1 MDRNV
6 YKNAFQQIRFSEHL
20 EEDILANLEKRSNK
34 KSHTKLVSRLVFTS
48 AAALC
53 ALALIITVN
62 RATSLHCD
70 LLSEDSIAKLENISN
85 ISVRETTTA
94 ENQTIELSDHEMVIL
109 DPDSEIE
116 KNKIVSFSGETDT
129 TDSNYEIGYIY
140 NGTYNKLDTLNDVL
154 SFDETFCT
162 ADTGKYY
169 VCISNYS
176 AQEMTFDTKLTITTN
191 DLVYHTNSIHLS
203 KGSTITIQTN
213 QISKNCVGYY
223 LENCQTNELTKISSS
238 TRKAGIIADGSY
250 RIFGITDQNHIV
262 DLSDCISIE
271 QSATKSEGDF
281 IIPLGY

>member
-20 EEDILANLEKRSNK
+20 EEDILANLEKQSNK
-34 KSHTKLVSRLVFTS
+34 KSHTKFVSRIVFTS

-53 ALALIITVN
+53 ALALVITVN
-62 RATSLHCD
+62 RSNSLHCD

-94 ENQTIELSDHEMVIL
+94 ENQTIELSNHEMVIL

-140 NGTYNKLDTLNDVL
+140 NGTYNKLDTLNDAL

-203 KGSTITIQTN
+203 KDSTITIQTN
-213 QISKNCVGYY
+213 QISENCVGYY
-223 LENCQTNELTKISSS
+223 LENCQTKELTKIPSS

-262 DLSDCISIE
+262 DLSDCISVE
-271 QSATKSEGDF
+271 QSANKSEGDF

>member
-6 YKNAFQQIRFSEHL
+6 YKNSFQKIRFSEHL
-20 EEDILANLEKRSNK
+20 EEDILANFEKQNNK
-34 KSHTKLVSRLVFTS
+34 KSHTKLVSRIVFTS

-62 RATSLHCD
+62 RSTSLHCD

-85 ISVRETTTA
+85 ISVRKTTTG
-94 ENQTIELSDHEMVIL
+94 ENQTIELSDHQMIIL
-109 DPDSEIE
+109 NPDSEIE
-116 KNKIVSFSGETDT
+116 KNKIVSFSGEANT
-129 TDSNYEIGYIY
+129 TSGNYEIGYIY
-140 NGTYNKLDTLNDVL
+140 NGTYNKLDTLNDAL

-176 AQEMTFDTKLTITTN
+176 AQEMTFDTKLTIMTN
-191 DLVYHTNSIHLS
+191 DLVYHTHSIHLS
-203 KGSTITIQTN
+203 KDSTITIQTN
-213 QISKNCVGYY
+213 QISENCIGYY
-223 LENCQTNELTKISSS
+223 LENCQTKELTKIPSS

-262 DLSDCISIE
+262 DLSDCISLE
-271 QSATKSEGDF
+271 QSATKSESDF

>member
-1 MDRNV
+1 MDRIV
-6 YKNAFQQIRFSEHL
+6 YKNAFQQIHFSEHL
-20 EEDILANLEKRSNK
+20 EEDILANLEKRSNQ
-34 KSHTKLVSRLVFTS
+34 KSHTKFVSRIVFTS

-53 ALALIITVN
+53 TLALIITAN
-62 RATSLHCD
+62 RAASLHCD

-109 DPDSEIE
+109 DPDNEIE
-116 KNKIVSFSGETDT
+116 KNKIVSFSGETDS

-140 NGTYNKLDTLNDVL
+140 NGTYNKLDTLNDAL
-154 SFDETFCT
+154 SFDETFYT
-162 ADTGKYY
+162 TNTGKYY

-176 AQEMTFDTKLTITTN
+176 AQKMTFDTKLSITTN

-213 QISKNCVGYY
+213 QISENCVGYY
-223 LENCQTNELTKISSS
+223 LENCQTNELTKIPSS
-238 TRKAGIIADGSY
+238 TRKAGIISDGSY

-271 QSATKSEGDF
+271 QSANKSEGDF

>member
-1 MDRNV
+1 MDCNA
-6 YKNAFQQIRFSEHL
+6 YKNAFQQIRFSGHL
-20 EEDILANLEKRSNK
+20 EEDILANIEKRSNK
-34 KSHTKLVSRLVFTS
+34 KSHTKLVSRIIFTS

-53 ALALIITVN
+53 ALALIITMN
-62 RATSLHCD
+62 RSTSLHCD

-85 ISVRETTTA
+85 ISVQETTTA
-94 ENQTIELSDHEMVIL
+94 KNQTIELSNHEMVIL
-109 DPDSEIE
+109 DSDSEIR
-116 KNKIVSFSGETDT
+116 KNKIVSFSGK
-129 TDSNYEIGYIY
+129 TDSTDGNYEIGYIY
-140 NGTYNKLDTLNDVL
+140 NGTYNKLDTLNDAL

-162 ADTGKYY
+162 SDTGKYY

-176 AQEMTFDTKLTITTN
+176 AQKMTFDTNLTITTN

-213 QISKNCVGYY
+213 QISENCVGYY
-223 LENCQTNELTKISSS
+223 LENCQTKELIKISSS

-250 RIFGITDQNHIV
+250 RIFGITDQNDIV